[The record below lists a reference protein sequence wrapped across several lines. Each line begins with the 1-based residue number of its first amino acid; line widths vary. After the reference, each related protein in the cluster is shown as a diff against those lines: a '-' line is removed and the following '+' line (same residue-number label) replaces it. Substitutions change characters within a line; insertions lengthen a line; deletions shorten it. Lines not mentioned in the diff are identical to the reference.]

1 MSARNLLIGA
11 ALIGL
16 LVAAILNAN
25 GYHLFVLSLVGL
37 TAIVGVGLNILV
49 GLSGQISLGHM
60 GFYAIGAYTVAI
72 LTAGYGWS
80 FWLALP
86 AAGFFAGAAGG
97 LLSIPALRVRGP
109 YLAMITIA
117 FAFVVE
123 QSAAEMEGLTGGWN
137 GIMGIAPPSLF
148 GASFR
153 QRGIALLV
161 LTLAVLAVVFYARFS
176 GGAWGKALRA
186 LRDSE
191 IAAQSIGL
199 NPVWLRCVAFAL
211 SAVFAG
217 VAGGVFAAMSGFIS
231 PESFPFFESILF
243 LLVVVIGGADTVLGP
258 LVGAAIVVL
267 LPEALSSLA
276 EYRLLFVGLLLL
288 VVLRLAPRG
297 IVGGLSSLVTR
308 LIGGK
313 AKGTPVSGDGA
324 APAFLRSSGEAAPL
338 VVDGLSIAFGGVKAV
353 QDLSF
358 EAAPG
363 AVTSIIGPNGAGK
376 TTALNLIAGYYRPTA
391 GSVRLGG
398 VDLTGRASHEVARAG
413 IGRTYQTTQLFEH
426 MSVVDN
432 LLIAMRRG
440 RLSLAEFAGAAET
453 SRRRARAEALLAFVG
468 YQGPLAVEAGSLAHI
483 DKRLVEIA
491 RTLALEPQVLLFD
504 EPAAGLGE
512 EDTARVG
519 RLLKRLAGLGR
530 CVILIE
536 HDMPLVM
543 GISDRILVL
552 DAGQKI
558 CDGAPETVRE
568 DPAVLKAYLGEADLA
583 GRARDGAGSTGAGRR
598 ILDVSGLC
606 AAYGASDVLRDVG
619 LSVAEGELVAVLGAN
634 GAGKSTL
641 MRALSGLHRPVRGR
655 VLFDG
660 EAIEAL
666 PAHEVARRGLVLVP
680 EGRQVFPE
688 LTVIQNV
695 RLGAY
700 GRMPPDLDAEV
711 ERIIARFPR
720 LQERRGQR
728 AGLMSGG
735 EQQMLAIARGLASRP
750 KVLLLDEPSLGLAPA
765 LIQELYA
772 ILAELRDGGVTILLV
787 DQMAEMALGVADRAY
802 VLGSGAVVES
812 GTAAELRRSDALQKA
827 YLGGE
832 AATAS

>member
-16 LVAAILNAN
+16 LIAAIFNAN
-25 GYHLFVLSLVGL
+25 GYYLFVLSLVGL
-37 TAIVGVGLNILV
+37 TAIVGIGLNILV
-49 GLSGQISLGHM
+49 GLSGQISLGHV

-72 LTAGYGWS
+72 LTVGHGWS

-86 AAGFFAGAAGG
+86 AAGLLAGAAGG

-137 GIMGIAPPSLF
+137 GIMGVAMPSLF
-148 GASFR
+148 GMSFR
-153 QRGIALLV
+153 QREMALF
-161 LTLAVLAVVFYARFS
+161 VLALTVLAIVFYARFS
-176 GGAWGKALRA
+176 QGAWGKALRA

-199 NPVWLRCVAFAL
+199 NPIVLRCVAFVL

-217 VAGGVFAAMSGFIS
+217 VAGGVFAAMNGFIS

-276 EYRLLFVGLLLL
+276 EYRLLFVGFLLL

-297 IVGGLSSLVTR
+297 IVGSLST
-308 LIGGK
+308 LIARK
-313 AKGTPVSGDGA
+313 AKGAIVSSDGA
-324 APAFLRSSGEAAPL
+324 APAFLCSSSGAAPL
-338 VVDGLSIAFGGVKAV
+338 VINDLSIAFGGVKAV
-353 QDLSF
+353 QNLGF

-391 GSVRLGG
+391 GSVRLGD
-398 VDLTGRASHEVARAG
+398 VDLTGRTSHEVARAG
-413 IGRTYQTTQLFEH
+413 IGRTYQTTQLFER
-426 MSVVDN
+426 MSVADN

-440 RLSLAEFAGAAET
+440 RLSLAEFVGAAET
-453 SRRRARAEALLAFVG
+453 SQRQAKATALLAFVG
-468 YQGPLAVEAGSLAHI
+468 YRGPLDVEGGSLAHI

-491 RTLALEPQVLLFD
+491 RTLALEPQTLLLD

-512 EDTARVG
+512 GDTARVG
-519 RLLKRLAGLGR
+519 RLLRRLAKLGR
-530 CVILIE
+530 SVILIE

-552 DAGQKI
+552 DAGRKI
-558 CDGAPETVRE
+558 CDGTPEAVRE
-568 DPAVLKAYLGEADLA
+568 DPLVLKAYLGEAALT
-583 GRARDGAGSTGAGRR
+583 GRARDKAGSIGAGRPV
-598 ILDVSGLC
+598 LEATGLF
-606 AAYGASDVLRDVG
+606 AAYGASDALRDVS
-619 LSVAEGELVAVLGAN
+619 LCVAEGEFVAVLGAN

-655 VLFDG
+655 IRFDG
-660 EAIEAL
+660 GAIEAL
-666 PAHEVARRGLVLVP
+666 PAYEVARRGLILVP

-688 LTVIQNV
+688 LSVVQNV

-700 GRMPPDLDAEV
+700 GRMPRDLDAEV
-711 ERIIARFPR
+711 EKILARFPR
-720 LQERRGQR
+720 LQERRDQR

-735 EQQMLAIARGLASRP
+735 EQQMLAIARGLAARP

-772 ILAELRDGGVTILLV
+772 ILAGLRDGGVTILLV
-787 DQMAEMALGVADRAY
+787 DQMAEMALSVADRAY
-802 VLGSGAVVES
+802 VLGSGAIVES
-812 GTAAELRRSDALQKA
+812 GTAAELHRSNVLQKA

-832 AATAS
+832 AATASRP